1 MADTFAKE
9 FEKFATSTHPL
20 SKNIDPTTDVLPDLS
35 FVEDP
40 RGRKL
45 ELICARK

>member
-1 MADTFAKE
+1 MADTFAQE
-9 FEKFATSTHPL
+9 FEEFAISTHPL
-20 SKNIDPTTDVLPDLS
+20 SKNIDPTTDVLLDLS